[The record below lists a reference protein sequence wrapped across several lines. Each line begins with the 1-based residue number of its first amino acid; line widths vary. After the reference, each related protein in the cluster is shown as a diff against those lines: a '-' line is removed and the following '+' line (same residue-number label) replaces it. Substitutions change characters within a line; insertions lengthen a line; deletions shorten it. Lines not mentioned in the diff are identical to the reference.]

1 MAFLVP
7 SNYFLFCVHLTHAG
21 MSTYSPW
28 TQVVGHSYDNV
39 ELEETDEGS
48 QENSEP
54 VFETVYALLNHLS
67 PSYQRTF
74 NSAVSD
80 KLKEQFSES

>member
-1 MAFLVP
+1 MP
-7 SNYFLFCVHLTHAG
+7 I
-21 MSTYSPW
+21 YSPW

-39 ELEETDEGS
+39 ELEETDGGS
-48 QENSEP
+48 KENNEP

-67 PSYQRTF
+67 PSYQLTF
-74 NSAVSD
+74 NSAVAD